1 MKAPSH
7 SGQVEQASAAPLL
20 VVMAALAMAPMA
32 TSQTATLSGPAL
44 PAGRTNAGRARV
56 KIRHSTLSR
65 RSAVPRCKATDH
77 GLF

>member
-1 MKAPSH
+1 MAEVQAYGRIGQIRDEAPSH

-44 PAGRTNAGRARV
+44 PAGRTNAGPRA
-56 KIRHSTLSR
+56 
-65 RSAVPRCKATDH
+65 
-77 GLF
+77 